1 MYFPTET
8 TTWDP
13 EMSSELR
20 DILVL
25 LPTWEEL
32 RLSVEVSR
40 ETAGVLY
47 PEGNGGTTGA
57 HRGLWG
63 WTMEA
68 VCLEGRVA
76 ARIMY
81 RKPQVQG
88 YMDSTLL

>member
-1 MYFPTET
+1 MSFLTET

-32 RLSVEVSR
+32 RLSVEVR
-40 ETAGVLY
+40 ETAGILY

-63 WTMEA
+63 WTMDA

-81 RKPQVQG
+81 REPQVQE

>member
-1 MYFPTET
+1 
-8 TTWDP
+8 
-13 EMSSELR
+13 MSSELR

-32 RLSVEVSR
+32 RLSVEVR
-40 ETAGVLY
+40 ETAGILY

-63 WTMEA
+63 WTMDA

-81 RKPQVQG
+81 RKLQVQE

>member
-40 ETAGVLY
+40 ETVGVLY
-47 PEGNGGTTGA
+47 PEAERGQVGPTEGCGGGPW
-57 HRGLWG
+57 RL
-63 WTMEA
+63 
-68 VCLEGRVA
+68 RV
-76 ARIMY
+76 
-81 RKPQVQG
+81 
-88 YMDSTLL
+88 